1 MAEHKYKC
9 RTLKCPGSF
18 VFILYHLREIMKGK
32 DQHVG
37 EEPPLLAKCII
48 LLFSWV
54 EGRGWKMQF
63 LGKAPGHG
71 EQMGKG

>member
-1 MAEHKYKC
+1 
-9 RTLKCPGSF
+9 
-18 VFILYHLREIMKGK
+18 MKGK

-48 LLFSWV
+48 LLFLWV